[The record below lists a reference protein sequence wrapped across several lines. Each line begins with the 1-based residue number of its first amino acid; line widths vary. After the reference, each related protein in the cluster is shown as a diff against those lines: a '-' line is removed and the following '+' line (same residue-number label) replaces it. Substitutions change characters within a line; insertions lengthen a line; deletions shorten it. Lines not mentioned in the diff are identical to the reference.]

1 MVQWNEKPAPRCP
14 VSDWHQPETAHPQ
27 VRKARKSPRAG
38 ALPVLTVCAV
48 FALLIGGYA
57 LLARGGASPAGTS
70 HQTAKA
76 QDATGRIVIKDQA
89 HCRELG
95 FDNQSGKMV
104 QRGAVSC
111 QDAASDGGTTTQ
123 SLYRHPT
130 NRLESIRKSF
140 TR

>member
-1 MVQWNEKPAPRCP
+1 MVQWNDKPAPKP
-14 VSDWHQPETAHPQ
+14 AVSADLPRAATPQ
-27 VRKARKSPRAG
+27 VRKAKKSSRAS
-38 ALPVLTVCAV
+38 ALRVLTVCAA
-48 FALLIGGYA
+48 FALLIAGYA
-57 LLARGGASPAGTS
+57 LLSRGAASPAGGS
-70 HQTAKA
+70 RQTAQA

-111 QDAASDGGTTTQ
+111 QDAASEGGATTQ

-140 TR
+140 AP